1 MSVIQINN
9 EEKKYLLE
17 ALEYFKEAE
26 EIEIKQLMSW
36 GGNRDF
42 IPSCEERLKIFKK
55 LIKKCQDLDNFSG
68 LNEKENYY
76 FYRAIDY
83 YRRSEKREIVNLSA
97 PGGDKTYVPECE
109 KRLRIYDSL
118 INKFNLKSTKI

>member
-1 MSVIQINN
+1 MSVIKINN
-9 EEKKYLLE
+9 KEKKYLLE

-42 IPSCEERLKIFKK
+42 IPSCEERLKIYRT
-55 LIKKCQDLDNFSG
+55 LIKKCQNLDNFSG

-76 FYRAIDY
+76 FYRAMDY
-83 YRRSEKREIVNLSA
+83 YRRSEKREIENLSTS
-97 PGGDKTYVPECE
+97 GGDKAYIPECE

-118 INKFNLKSTKI
+118 INKFNLKSSKI